1 MVITPVHAEASHSVP
16 VPVGQAYD
24 AVLTAPL
31 PAIFSRRFGP
41 LPPIREV
48 RDQSGEWGAGGVG
61 QTRTIVTAD
70 RGTMLEE
77 LTILE
82 PPGRFGYTLS
92 RITGPMKPLVAH
104 VEGEWSFAPAGTG
117 TRITWTWTFH
127 PANGVAGMLLPALA
141 RMWRGYARQG
151 LEEVE
156 KSLV

>member
-1 MVITPVHAEASHSVP
+1 MAAPVHAEASRSVP
-16 VPVGQAYD
+16 VPVEQAYV

-31 PAIFSRRFGP
+31 PAIFSRRYGP

-48 RDQSGEWGAGGVG
+48 RDQAGEWGAGGLG

-70 RGTMLEE
+70 RGTMREE
-77 LTILE
+77 LTVLE
-82 PPGRFGYTLS
+82 PPARFGYSLS
-92 RITGPMKPLVAH
+92 RIAGPMKPLVDH
-104 VEGEWSFAPAGTG
+104 VEGMWTFAPAGTG

-127 PANGVAGMLLPALA
+127 PSNRAAGLVLPALA

-151 LEEVE
+151 LEEIE